1 MRVICMKNRI
11 KQLRKEQHMTQIR
24 LSIELE
30 ISQETVSCYESGKYY
45 PSFPVLLKL
54 SRILNTSIDYMMG
67 LSDVRHPQLSAL
79 SPHDE
84 AVLSLYTVLD
94 PHQQEKAVAYMQ
106 GLLDH

>member
-1 MRVICMKNRI
+1 MKNRI

-30 ISQETVSCYESGKYY
+30 VSQETVSSYESGKYY
-45 PSFPVLLKL
+45 PSFPVLIKL
-54 SRILNTSIDYMMG
+54 SKILNTSIDYMMG
-67 LSDVRHPQLSAL
+67 LSDVRHPQFSAL
-79 SPHDE
+79 SPHAE
-84 AVLSLYTVLD
+84 TMLSLYTALK